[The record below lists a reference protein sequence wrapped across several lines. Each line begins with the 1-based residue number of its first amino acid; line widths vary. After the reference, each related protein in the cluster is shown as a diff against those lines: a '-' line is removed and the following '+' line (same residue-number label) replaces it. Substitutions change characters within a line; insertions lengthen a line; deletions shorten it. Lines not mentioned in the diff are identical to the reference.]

1 MDLSKHLLSKK
12 RILLGQRLRTLRR
25 ESGLTREEI
34 TKKYNFSARSIRT
47 WEVGERDIK
56 AIILIEYLK
65 VFELNGIKVSLDALF
80 DFEEEL
86 VTVAK
91 KTIVIK

>member
-1 MDLSKHLLSKK
+1 MDLSKHLLSKRK
-12 RILLGQRLRTLRR
+12 MLLGSRLRVLRQ

-34 TKKYNFSARSIRT
+34 AKTYGFSARSIRT

-56 AIILIEYLK
+56 AIMLVEYLK
-65 VFELNGIKVSLDALF
+65 VFELYGIKISLDALF

-86 VTVAK
+86 VTIAK
-91 KTIVIK
+91 KTIIIK

>member
-1 MDLSKHLLSKK
+1 MDLSKHELSKR
-12 RILLGQRLRTLRR
+12 RILLGNRLRVLRR
-25 ESGLTREEI
+25 ESVLTREEI
-34 TKKYNFSARSIRT
+34 AKTYGFSARSIGT
-47 WEVGERDIK
+47 WEAGERDIK
-56 AIILIEYLK
+56 AIILFEYLK
-65 VFELNGIKVSLDALF
+65 VFEYHGIKISLDALF